1 MRRSLFDDSVGIL
14 GSGAAG
20 LITAYTL
27 LKDGF
32 SNVTILTADKTVG
45 GVWAEHRVY
54 PGLTI
59 NSVHGEFR
67 FSPLAM
73 TAPDDPTG
81 RLTGMDM
88 CAYMRNFADSFLAGK
103 IRYCVTV
110 KKVYRPIAGSR
121 NGWLVDVEN
130 ARFLHTTWLGGK
142 LTQFIWN
149 MIQESSFAAL
159 RIPRDSPLRNAS
171 SLFWTTQTN
180 DEGVPRDD
188 GFHAL
193 VNKGNITL
201 VSPARATAFGA
212 DGHSILLNDG
222 RRLEADTV
230 ILATGYSSSWNIFD
244 EQTAINLGMKPHLPD
259 PSAHD
264 RWHWDYTTLAK
275 APRAH
280 MESSASI
287 YRGIVP
293 ASNLL
298 NHDFAINGAI
308 FTTNNGYS
316 YEVVSHWISSY
327 FLRDPYLRLP
337 KTVEEAL
344 EESERNAA
352 WIRRRYPGTLLWA
365 SPSYSGNVAFW
376 TWPQAMDDLLRDMGL
391 KTGRSGGNWLTWPF
405 RVIQLNEIATLGEER
420 RARWHVI

>member
-1 MRRSLFDDSVGIL
+1 M
-14 GSGAAG
+14 
-20 LITAYTL
+20 
-27 LKDGF
+27 
-32 SNVTILTADKTVG
+32 
-45 GVWAEHRVY
+45 
-54 PGLTI
+54 
-59 NSVHGEFR
+59 
-67 FSPLAM
+67 
-73 TAPDDPTG
+73 
-81 RLTGMDM
+81 
-88 CAYMRNFADSFLAGK
+88 
-103 IRYCVTV
+103 
-110 KKVYRPIAGSR
+110 
-121 NGWLVDVEN
+121 
-130 ARFLHTTWLGGK
+130 
-142 LTQFIWN
+142 
-149 MIQESSFAAL
+149 
-159 RIPRDSPLRNAS
+159 
-171 SLFWTTQTN
+171 
-180 DEGVPRDD
+180 
-188 GFHAL
+188 
-193 VNKGNITL
+193 NKGNITL

-212 DGHSILLNDG
+212 DGRSILLNDG

-244 EQTAINLGMKPHLPD
+244 GPFVAVNDSCKVLTNYPSEQTAINLGMKPHLPD

-308 FTTNNGYS
+308 VSQSDILQHRTNCFLSFSQFTTNNGYS

-376 TWPQAMDDLLRDMGL
+376 T
-391 KTGRSGGNWLTWPF
+391 
-405 RVIQLNEIATLGEER
+405 
-420 RARWHVI
+420 